1 MRCTPPERLG
11 APQEQRAGLEA
22 GITSA
27 RCGKLGVFFFYLF
40 EEE

>member
-1 MRCTPPERLG
+1 MGCTLTGRPG
-11 APQEQRAGLEA
+11 APQEQRSGLEV

-27 RCGKLGVFFFYLF
+27 RCGKLGRFCFYLF